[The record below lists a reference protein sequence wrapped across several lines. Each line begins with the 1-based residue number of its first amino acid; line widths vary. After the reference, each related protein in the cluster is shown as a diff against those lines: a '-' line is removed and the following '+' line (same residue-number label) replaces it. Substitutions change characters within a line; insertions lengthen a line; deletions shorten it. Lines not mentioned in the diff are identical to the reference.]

1 MPISIKNPETEALAR
16 RLAELSGESI
26 TSAVHHAV
34 AERVERMQRQRQS
47 ASRME
52 RLREISQRC
61 ANRPVLSQRSDDE
74 ILGYDAWGIPGQ

>member
-1 MPISIKNPETEALAR
+1 MPISIKNSETEALAR
-16 RLAELSGESI
+16 RLAELCGESI
-26 TSAVHHAV
+26 TSAVHKAV

-47 ASRME
+47 AARME

-61 ANRPVLSQRSDDE
+61 ANRPVLCPLSDDE